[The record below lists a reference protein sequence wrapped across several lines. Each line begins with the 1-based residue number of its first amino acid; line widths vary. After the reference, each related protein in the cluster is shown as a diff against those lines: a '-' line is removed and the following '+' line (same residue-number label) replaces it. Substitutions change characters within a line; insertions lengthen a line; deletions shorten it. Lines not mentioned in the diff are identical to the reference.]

1 MALRLTPSGMDL
13 LLRTIAGEAE
23 IDFVSIQMGNGADAG
38 ESAGA
43 LSNPLLTAEIG
54 SYEVGDI
61 FVTLRTTFS
70 NSDVSAGFRA
80 TELGVLAKDPDNSGE
95 TLLYAYQYTP
105 DAESDYIPA
114 SADKVLETQMDVLV
128 YIGDAANVT
137 ASISESLVYA
147 SRAELEAHVQDTANP
162 HKVTGEQVGLGNVP
176 NVATNDQTPT
186 YTMAS
191 SLTALVSGERLSAAF
206 GKLARA
212 VSSLIS
218 HLGTLGKNVHK
229 ETPASIGAAA
239 ASHQHSATDITSGIL
254 GTARGGTGV
263 SSYSSLRN
271 KLGFGYG
278 TGVLDVEYGGTG
290 VDSYSRLREALG
302 VNCKVTGVSPTRIIL
317 QELTGSS
324 VHWSG
329 KEHQN
334 YAAYGNGV
342 FVVMGGTQ
350 ENIFAD
356 VIPAAY
362 VSTDGVTFETVESG
376 IPNEYF
382 AGIAF
387 GGGIFAAVFETQVI
401 RSSDGRTWTS
411 AALPEALPAAR
422 IVFGGGVF
430 MLLAVE
436 EDTAVCYTSEDAQTW
451 TAHEMPAPASG
462 AFYTGLC
469 YGGGR
474 FAAVTSTGAVTWSAD
489 RGASWSSLKD
499 ISGFGTARD
508 IVYGHGKYV
517 VWRLSS
523 SGTDSQP
530 RLAYS
535 GDLESW
541 ELVQRVNGTG
551 EIERLGVTAAGFCAN
566 VPSNPDY
573 GGLYYSEDLAA
584 WNRCGVNGSGNY
596 SVDTFLSARGRMWAY
611 RGTYETLVSDSGDF
625 WTARFFQVSDAIGH
639 VWGPLK
645 EGL

>member
-1 MALRLTPSGMDL
+1 MALKLTPSGTDL
-13 LLRTIAGEAE
+13 LLRAIAGEAE

-38 ESAGA
+38 ESASA

-61 FVTLRTTFS
+61 MVTLTTTFS
-70 NSDVSAGFRA
+70 NSEVSAGFRA
-80 TELGVLAKDPDNSGE
+80 TELGVLAKDPDNSGG

-105 DAESDYIPA
+105 EAESDYIPA
-114 SADKVLETQMDVLV
+114 STDKVLETQMDVMV
-128 YIGDAANVT
+128 YIGDAQNVT

-147 SRAELEAHVQDTANP
+147 SRAELEAHIQDASNP
-162 HKVTGEQVGLGNVP
+162 HKVTKEQVGLGSVP

-239 ASHQHSATDITSGIL
+239 ASHKHSAADITSGVL

-263 SSYSSLRN
+263 S
-271 KLGFGYG
+271 
-278 TGVLDVEYGGTG
+278 
-290 VDSYSRLREALG
+290 SYSRLREALG

-387 GGGIFAAVFETQVI
+387 GGGVFAAVFETRVI
-401 RSSDGRTWTS
+401 RSSDGRAWTS

-566 VPSNPDY
+566 VSPSNPNY
-573 GGLYYSEDLAA
+573 GGLYYSADLAA